1 MINILDII
9 WAEGRTRQICIQD
22 QPTGRA
28 GGWGRVCWWV
38 WLVIGAE
45 PIYLTQLSSIHQ
57 LGHDKL
63 ISVTRVRIPAECRE
77 IETFHLL
84 CNSFKIINSN
94 SASIL
99 SLTIK
104 PYSIMIMIMRHQSF
118 TLGNC
123 LKFKSTANGFPS
135 AISQPDKCC
144 LEIWNSQTDTCHLLL
159 NLCNM
164 SLKW

>member
-94 SASIL
+94 SAS

-104 PYSIMIMIMRHQSF
+104 PYSIIWLWGIKASLLATVWSSNPLQMDFHQRYHSQINVALKYETPKQ
-118 TLGNC
+118 TLV
-123 LKFKSTANGFPS
+123 
-135 AISQPDKCC
+135 IYY
-144 LEIWNSQTDTCHLLL
+144 
-159 NLCNM
+159 
-164 SLKW
+164 